1 MSVRLLPFRRAVH
14 PAPPGSSIGRVPR
27 ARVLDRSEFV
37 VALATGKHVIDLGF
51 VDTGRID
58 DKHARG
64 EWLHARIADVA
75 ASLVG
80 LDLDPPGVA
89 RANELGLRA
98 HVADVEDEA
107 GIAELR
113 LDPAELVIAGE
124 LIEHLDRPGAFLD
137 AVAPLV
143 APGGRLVITTPNPL
157 ALTNVLLGL
166 IGREVQNAEHVGWHS
181 WKTLETLLG
190 RHGWR
195 IESLDFYM
203 HPRYVSPGGA
213 PIRER
218 ARVATFNAYQVV
230 AWPLFKLA
238 PPLADGL
245 IVVATRS

>member
-1 MSVRLLPFRRAVH
+1 MSARLLPFRRAVH

-27 ARVLDRSEFV
+27 ARVLDRSEV
-37 VALATGKHVIDLGF
+37 LVELAAGKHVIDLGF

-58 DKHARG
+58 EKHARG

-80 LDLDPPGVA
+80 IDLDPPGVQ

-98 HVADVEDEA
+98 YVADVEDEA
-107 GIAELR
+107 GLAALGLES
-113 LDPAELVIAGE
+113 AELVIAGE

-143 APGGRLVITTPNPL
+143 APGGQLVITTPNPL

-166 IGREVQNAEHVGWHS
+166 IGREVQNVEHVGWHS

-190 RHGWR
+190 RHAWR
-195 IESLDFYM
+195 IERLDFYM
-203 HPRYVSPGGA
+203 HPRYVPPANA
-213 PIRER
+213 PFRER
-218 ARVATFNAYQVV
+218 ARVSAFNAYQVA

-245 IVVATRS
+245 IAVATRS